1 MAIKQLPGANKA
13 KNEPSSTNL
22 PDRNSTKRLTFDVT
36 AEEHRMFQVEALG
49 HGMKMTDYFQH
60 IWKSFKEQ

>member
-1 MAIKQLPGANKA
+1 MAIKQLPGANKP

-22 PDRNSTKRLTFDVT
+22 PDRNSIKRLTFDVT
-36 AEEHRMFQVEALG
+36 AEQHRMFQTEALA

-60 IWKSFKEQ
+60 MWKTFKEL

>member
-1 MAIKQLPGANKA
+1 MAVKDLPGANRA
-13 KNEPSSTNL
+13 KTPDPTNL

-36 AEEHRMFQVEALG
+36 AEQHRMFQVEALA

-60 IWKSFKEQ
+60 MWKTFKEL